1 MRSLPPTE
9 IGIQKCCKISL
20 QTFVSLMMP
29 MPGHSLQ
36 TRLFISM
43 MATVSTTK
51 DNKPKKRLDI
61 HVGDM
66 VYFRSD
72 PALEA
77 GVGIVL
83 STEYRSFDIYDFR
96 DLGISCFINQ
106 VGPASV
112 PRICVLWVGKN
123 KSMWM
128 DRQDIIVLNERI
140 T

>member
-1 MRSLPPTE
+1 
-9 IGIQKCCKISL
+9 
-20 QTFVSLMMP
+20 MMP

-43 MATVSTTK
+43 MVAPNTPK

-61 HVGDM
+61 RTGDM
-66 VYFRSD
+66 VYFSSD
-72 PALEA
+72 PTLKA

-112 PRICVLWVGKN
+112 PRICVLWVGEN

-128 DRQDIIVLNERI
+128 DRQDIVVLDERI

>member
-1 MRSLPPTE
+1 M
-9 IGIQKCCKISL
+9 IKQKCSVCSKDKPKTKEFFYLNGLSGLKKGLRKDCKICYK
-20 QTFVSLMMP
+20 TK
-29 MPGHSLQ
+29 
-36 TRLFISM
+36 
-43 MATVSTTK
+43 K
-51 DNKPKKRLDI
+51 DNKPKKKLDI
-61 HVGDM
+61 HTGDM
-66 VYFRSD
+66 VYFSND
-72 PALEA
+72 PTLEA

-112 PRICVLWVGKN
+112 PRICVLWVGEN

-128 DRQDIIVLNERI
+128 DRQDIIVLDERI

>member
-1 MRSLPPTE
+1 
-9 IGIQKCCKISL
+9 
-20 QTFVSLMMP
+20 MMP

-43 MATVSTTK
+43 MAAPNTPK

-83 STEYRSFDIYDFR
+83 STEYRSFDVHDFR
-96 DLGISCFINQ
+96 DLGISRHINQ
-106 VGPASV
+106 RGAVTV
-112 PRICVLWVGKN
+112 QRICVLWLDEN

-128 DRQDIIVLNERI
+128 DRQDIIALGERI

>member
-1 MRSLPPTE
+1 
-9 IGIQKCCKISL
+9 
-20 QTFVSLMMP
+20 MMP

-43 MATVSTTK
+43 MAAPSTTK
-51 DNKPKKRLDI
+51 DNKPKKKLDI
-61 HVGDM
+61 HTGDM
-66 VYFRSD
+66 VYFSND
-72 PALEA
+72 PTLEA

-112 PRICVLWVGKN
+112 PRICVLWVGEN

-128 DRQDIIVLNERI
+128 DRQDIIVLDERI